1 MDVKLKKILIV
12 EDDVSFKDMLE
23 SYILS
28 YETEVEVVSVSSI
41 NGLVLEFNAKQ
52 PDLIFLDVIIPGIS
66 GIEILK
72 FLKQLKCESKIFVM
86 SGFSGVMENAP
97 VEADGY
103 LEKPFDLDEIGKIIS
118 DL

>member
-1 MDVKLKKILIV
+1 MGVELKKILIV
-12 EDDVSFKDMLE
+12 EDDISFKNVLE

-28 YETEVEVVSVSSI
+28 YKTEIEVVSVSSI

-72 FLKQLKCESKIFVM
+72 FLKKLKCKSKIFIM

-103 LEKPFDLDEIGKIIS
+103 LEKPFDLDDIGKIIS